1 MKFRSAPTLIL
12 AAAIVTL
19 AVTGCAGSGSASSSS
34 SQAAAVA
41 TSSAPVAQP
50 SSTPTESPI
59 AQWCA
64 SQDYTDNEDAVGDAN
79 QTVQDVDDNDYTAA
93 ATDGYNL
100 EITALKAG
108 SELPPVGSHLKL
120 EYGLYF
126 GWLSIVGKD
135 DAAGNLPAA
144 DSAAEEVVKYRGAVQ
159 RVDAQ
164 CTALG
169 D

>member
-1 MKFRSAPTLIL
+1 MSI
-12 AAAIVTL
+12 
-19 AVTGCAGSGSASSSS
+19 
-34 SQAAAVA
+34 
-41 TSSAPVAQP
+41 
-50 SSTPTESPI
+50 
-59 AQWCA
+59 WCA
-64 SQDYTDNEDAVGDAN
+64 SQAYTDNEDAVGDAQ
-79 QTVQDVDDNDYTAA
+79 QTVQDVNDDNYTAA

-108 SELPPVGSHLKL
+108 GELPPVDSHLRF

-126 GWLSIVGKD
+126 GWLSVVGKD
-135 DAAGNLPAA
+135 DAAGDLPAA

-164 CTALG
+164 CTVLG